1 MAKTKAHSIREYVL
15 SKDIHYYLDR
25 QGSCTRTPVPMCNR
39 GAYAAKYGRPVLQ
52 YSTVPTEG
60 STRPP
65 MSPMYFRHGHTVAR
79 TQSCGHTR
87 AFCGRPPV
95 MPSCGHH
102 VGHGRCCQHFRLPQ
116 LLPLALTLIL
126 PHSVISTIHQDR
138 VAYNCNVLPRRFPW
152 PSSRVSRPPAWRHD
166 ALCHRLWPWHS
177 RTRLSRGIRGMWT
190 PRSLRHSCPSYFD
203 EQTVRLALAV

>member
-1 MAKTKAHSIREYVL
+1 MPT
-15 SKDIHYYLDR
+15 
-25 QGSCTRTPVPMCNR
+25 CNR
-39 GAYAAKYGRPVLQ
+39 GAYAAKWASNITVLYLLRVQLARPCRHINSSNSELRAH
-52 YSTVPTEG
+52 EG
-60 STRPP
+60 
-65 MSPMYFRHGHTVAR
+65 
-79 TQSCGHTR
+79 
-87 AFCGRPPV
+87 FCGRPPV

-116 LLPLALTLIL
+116 LLPLGLTLIP

-152 PSSRVSRPPAWRHD
+152 PSSRVSRPPAWRHY

-177 RTRLSRGIRGMWT
+177 RTRLGRGIRGMWT

-203 EQTVRLALAV
+203 EQTVRSALAV